1 MTSRLIDQFK
11 KQTKNTILDYMD
23 RLAVNHAVYST
34 HLKGYEPHLKEKN
47 IYVRYWNK
55 PRINN
60 HLRISVGTDEEAKI
74 LINAL
79 EELLG

>member
-23 RLAVNHAVYST
+23 RLAVNHTVFST

-47 IYVRYWNK
+47 IFIYIHASSMVVVCFD
-55 PRINN
+55 
-60 HLRISVGTDEEAKI
+60 LCGQVEEVADE
-74 LINAL
+74 
-79 EELLG
+79 GDS